1 MQRLR
6 ILIFYVS
13 GPSFSL
19 PHDSAQAAQA
29 LKEVY
34 ISFYAT

>member
-1 MQRLR
+1 MRRLR

-13 GPSFSL
+13 GPSFFL

-29 LKEVY
+29 LKEIR